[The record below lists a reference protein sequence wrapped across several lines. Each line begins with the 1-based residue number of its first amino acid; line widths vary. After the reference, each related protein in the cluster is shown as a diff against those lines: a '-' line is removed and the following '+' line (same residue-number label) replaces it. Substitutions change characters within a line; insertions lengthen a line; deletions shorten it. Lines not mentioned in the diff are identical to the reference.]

1 MPLSVRGGQE
11 WRDVY
16 SQLLL
21 LFLRLTQL
29 ASHWSSWK
37 RQKNPSRL
45 GFRVDNNAQAVASIA
60 VRSQLLRLVCE
71 LVYDEVR
78 NGGIFRNIR

>member
-1 MPLSVRGGQE
+1 MPFSVRGGQE
-11 WRDVY
+11 WRNVY

-21 LFLRLTQL
+21 PFLRLTQL

-37 RQKNPSRL
+37 RQKNPGRL
-45 GFRVDNNAQAVASIA
+45 GFGVDNNAQAVASVA

-71 LVYDEVR
+71 LVYDEIR
-78 NGGIFRNIR
+78 DGGIFRNIR